1 MSEDAAPDAAKD
13 AAAADIKALAKGGK
27 TNVFGLILRLI
38 ARIPFLFI
46 AGRMYGADALGRWAF
61 AIAIVELAVQ
71 FCTLGQKRGL
81 AQELAKEDRNPA
93 NVVADGMLLTTA
105 LGLICS
111 LFFFA
116 FPGVIFPNGGY
127 TALDRLIP
135 LMIVPMALTE
145 IALSAQAY
153 KFDLKT
159 TVTARAVVEPWVLTI
174 LAAGLWFV
182 VPESGLVLAYIG
194 SMYGAAAA
202 ALWPVYRT
210 YGLPQDWHPR
220 PLELGRLALAN
231 LPLAVADAV
240 EWGSRR
246 LDLAIL
252 GVFASPAIVGVYFV
266 CQQVA
271 SLPQKFKNS
280 FDPVLAPVI
289 TRNLK
294 EGNHGAIAQ
303 QVRQVGFWI
312 IACQAGVALAL
323 GIPGEGVMGLTGPEF
338 AAGAGA
344 LAVLL
349 TAEVIAS
356 TAAVAEAAL
365 IYINR
370 LLNMWLSLLTIV
382 LQVVFSVLLIW
393 GCQALGFNQY
403 YWAASVAGGLG
414 LALGFASAAKAVLL
428 SRYLGERANPWRASL
443 AWGIAPAVV
452 IGWFFTRLTPE
463 WAELAFGVPLILGVF
478 SWAIWH
484 KGFGPDDRVLFR
496 KNVGG

>member
-1 MSEDAAPDAAKD
+1 MSEEAAKQ
-13 AAAADIKALAKGGK
+13 AAEADIKALAKGGK
-27 TNVFGLILRLI
+27 TNVFGLILRLV

-46 AGRMYGADALGRWAF
+46 AGRMYGADSLGRWAF

-81 AQELAKEDRNPA
+81 AQELAKEEQHPA
-93 NVVADGMLLTTA
+93 NVVADGMLLTAA
-105 LGLICS
+105 LGVLCG

-116 FPGVIFPNGGY
+116 FPDLVFPNGGY
-127 TALDRLIP
+127 STLDLLIP
-135 LMIVPMALTE
+135 LIIVPMALTD

-153 KFDLKT
+153 RFDLAT
-159 TVTARAVVEPWVLTI
+159 TVRSRAVVEPWVLTI

-194 SMYGAAAA
+194 SILAAAAA

-210 YGLPQDWHPR
+210 YGLPQDWR
-220 PLELGRLALAN
+220 PQPLLLGKLALAN

-252 GVFASPAIVGVYFV
+252 GIFASPAIVGVYFV
-266 CQQVA
+266 AQQVA

-294 EGNHGAIAQ
+294 EGNFAAIAQ

-312 IACQAGVALAL
+312 IACQVGVALAL

-338 AAGAGA
+338 VAGAGA

-349 TAEVIAS
+349 SAEVAAS

-370 LLNMWLSLLTIV
+370 MLNMWLSLATIAA
-382 LQVVFSVLLIW
+382 QVAFSVGLIW
-393 GCQALGFNQY
+393 ASQALGLNQY
-403 YWAASVAGGLG
+403 YWAASVAAGLG
-414 LALGFASAAKAVLL
+414 LALGFASTAKSILL
-428 SRYLGERANPWRASL
+428 ARYLGASTNPWRASL

-463 WAELAFGVPLILGVF
+463 WAELAFGVPLILVIF

-496 KNVGG
+496 KNVSG

>member
-1 MSEDAAPDAAKD
+1 MSEAAGQDSAK
-13 AAAADIKALAKGGK
+13 ADIQALAKGGK
-27 TNVFGLILRLI
+27 TNVFGMILRLA

-81 AQELAKEDRNPA
+81 AQELAKEDRPAA

-105 LGLICS
+105 LGLLCS

-116 FPGVIFPNGGY
+116 FPALVFPNGGY
-127 TALDRLIP
+127 TWLDRLIP
-135 LMIVPMALTE
+135 LMIVPMALTD

-153 KFDLKT
+153 KFDLAT
-159 TVTARAVVEPWVLTI
+159 TVTSRAVVEPWVLSI
-174 LAAGLWFV
+174 LAAALWFV

-194 SMYGAAAA
+194 SIYACALA

-210 YGLPQDWHPR
+210 YGLPTGWNPHP
-220 PLELGRLALAN
+220 LQLGKLALAN

-252 GVFASPAIVGVYFV
+252 GVFASPAVVGVYFV
-266 CQQVA
+266 AQQVA

-294 EGNHGAIAQ
+294 EGNFAAIAG

-338 AAGAGA
+338 VAGAGA

-349 TAEVIAS
+349 TAEVVAS

-365 IYINR
+365 IYVNR
-370 LLNMWLSLLTIV
+370 MLNMWLSLLTIV
-382 LQVVFSVLLIW
+382 LQVVFSVGLIW
-393 GCQALGFNQY
+393 LCQRLGLDQY
-403 YWAASVAGGLG
+403 YWAGSVAAGLG
-414 LALGFASAAKAVLL
+414 LALGFAAAAKSVLL
-428 SRYLGERANPWRASL
+428 GRYLGHSTNPWRASL
-443 AWGIAPAVV
+443 AWGIAPAVL

-463 WAELAFGVPLILGVF
+463 WAELAIGVPLILAVF
-478 SWAIWH
+478 AYAIWH
-484 KGFGPDDRVLFR
+484 RGFADDDRVLFR

>member
-1 MSEDAAPDAAKD
+1 MSETPTPTAED
-13 AAAADIKALAKGGK
+13 DIKALAKGGK
-27 TNVFGLILRLI
+27 TNVFGLILRLV

-81 AQELAKEDRNPA
+81 AQELAREDRHQA
-93 NVVADGMLLTTA
+93 NVVADGMLLSSTLA
-105 LGLICS
+105 LIAT
-111 LFFFA
+111 LFFFL
-116 FPGVIFPNGGY
+116 FPDLVFPNGGY
-127 TALDRLIP
+127 TQLDQLIP
-135 LMIVPMALTE
+135 LMIVPMVLTE

-159 TVTARAVVEPWVLTI
+159 TVTSRAVVEPWVLSV

-182 VPESGLVLAYIG
+182 TPESGLVLAYIG
-194 SMYGAAAA
+194 SMFGAAVA
-202 ALWPVYRT
+202 ALWPVFRT

-220 PLELGRLALAN
+220 PLELGKLALAN

-252 GVFASPAIVGVYFV
+252 GVFASPAVVGVYFV
-266 CQQVA
+266 AQQVA

-294 EGNHGAIAQ
+294 EGNKAAIAQ

-323 GIPGEGVMGLTGPEF
+323 GIPGEGVMGLTGPAF
-338 AAGAGA
+338 VAGAGA

-349 TAEVIAS
+349 TAEVVAS

-370 LLNMWLSLLTIV
+370 MLNMWLSLLTIL
-382 LQVVFSVLLIW
+382 LQVVFSVGLIW
-393 GCQALGFNQY
+393 LAQALKLNEY
-403 YWAASVAGGLG
+403 YWAAAVAAGLG
-414 LALGFASAAKAVLL
+414 LALGFASAIKSVLL
-428 SRYLGERANPWRASL
+428 GRYLGERTNPWRASL
-443 AWGIAPAVV
+443 AWGIAPAVI

-478 SWAIWH
+478 AFAIWH